1 MVREVKYIFIVAF
14 FLLQLTLNIA
24 DKIEKSKEEL

>member
-14 FLLQLTLNIA
+14 LLLTIDSYIA